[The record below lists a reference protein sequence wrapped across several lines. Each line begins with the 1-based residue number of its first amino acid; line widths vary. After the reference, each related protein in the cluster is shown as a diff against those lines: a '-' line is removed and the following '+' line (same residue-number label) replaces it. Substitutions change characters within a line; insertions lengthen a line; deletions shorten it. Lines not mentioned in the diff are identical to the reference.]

1 MAFSL
6 HVSYESGGKR
16 CGSKKRPDICH
27 GEINLKNVDV
37 RSIVDLYARICCL
50 SAMKYLLTVI
60 FAEAALAGAEV
71 SIQAFPG
78 TASLTA
84 VDHLSSKEVISVQE
98 GEPGTL
104 AVTASFYLKENCD
117 DGFIGFDEKSF
128 DVSNL
133 KQALLDVGYERCR
146 SPQGGYNFPDYK
158 FLGSKLVETNDKK
171 KQQLKCAFSLADS
184 DDQKEDDV
192 EEEEEEEEEAK
203 KTEKGEER
211 EIFLY
216 RTGYKLGMNANIK
229 RFGSHFNARIR
240 LDKISSRKQ
249 KLECYALL
257 KEFIAIQNRLNQL
270 HFGNDLDKYLI
281 LPGAQAVQETNG
293 DGLGVGYILL
303 IVFGVLAIIGGGF
316 YAYRTFSKRGNKTS
330 KRIKRRETAEGA
342 TAAGVSTASPEYD
355 SDRTENPQ
363 DPGAATTNAAA

>member
-1 MAFSL
+1 M
-6 HVSYESGGKR
+6 
-16 CGSKKRPDICH
+16 
-27 GEINLKNVDV
+27 DV
-37 RSIVDLYARICCL
+37 RSIVDLFARICCR

-71 SIQAFPG
+71 SIKDFPD
-78 TASLTA
+78 TESLRA
-84 VDHLSSKEVISVQE
+84 VDHLTSKEVIFVQE

-104 AVTASFYLKENCD
+104 AVSANFHLKENCD

-133 KQALLDVGYERCR
+133 KQALLDVGYVRCR

-158 FLGSKLVETNDKK
+158 FLGSMLVETKDKK
-171 KQQLKCAFSLADS
+171 KQQLKCAFSLANS
-184 DDQKEDDV
+184 NDQGEDDEE
-192 EEEEEEEEEAK
+192 EEEEEEEEEAR
-203 KTEKGEER
+203 KTEKEEVR

-216 RTGYKLGMNANIK
+216 RTGYKLRMMNANIK
-229 RFGSHFNARIR
+229 RRFGSHFNVRIR

-249 KLECYALL
+249 KLECYAIL

-270 HFGNDLDKYLI
+270 HFRNDLNKSQI
-281 LPGAQAVQETNG
+281 LPGAQVEGTNG

-303 IVFGVLAIIGGGF
+303 IVFGVLAILGGGF
-316 YAYRTFSKRGNKTS
+316 YAYRTFTKRGNKSS

-355 SDRTENPQ
+355 SDRTENQ
-363 DPGAATTNAAA
+363 QEPGAATTSAAA